1 MHGARPCSATAQG
14 RAFVAR
20 FSMPRAIVHG
30 AARKK
35 AANQAQAANMR
46 AGYTGDPILEAAVA
60 RYVSGDITSEEMR

>member
-1 MHGARPCSATAQG
+1 M
-14 RAFVAR
+14 AR